1 MRLDLRAVKLGL
13 PVVFAAI
20 ATLTLAGCSAQKV
33 LDATSIEAQIVKDV
47 AASRGV
53 EVKVSCPGQVKAEK
67 GGVFTCRATDGAG
80 HSLPIRAIQT
90 DNSGH
95 ISWNLVALNIRRVN
109 RELTK
114 SISLTIGAP
123 VRVDCPAILVDGHAG
138 NKIECVVTD
147 RKGRTA
153 RVVARVVNDQGKLS
167 WQLM

>member
-1 MRLDLRAVKLGL
+1 
-13 PVVFAAI
+13 
-20 ATLTLAGCSAQKV
+20 LAGCSAQKV
-33 LDATSIEAQIVKDV
+33 VDTKSIEAQIVKDV

-67 GGVFTCRATDGAG
+67 GGVFTCHATDGAG
-80 HSLPIRAIQT
+80 HSLPIRATQKNDHGNI
-90 DNSGH
+90 G
-95 ISWNLVALNIRRVN
+95 WNLVALNIPRVD

-123 VRVDCPAILVDGHAG
+123 VKVDCPAILVDGHVG

-147 RKGRTA
+147 QKGRTA